1 MHRTGPAT
9 WCRSG
14 NQRLVRLEDTSP
26 TSGLVTPSSVRHPS
40 FQGSPLPQPRFAPSN
55 MSIEELRDQ
64 MAQMTQ
70 LMGQLK
76 MENEALAA
84 AQAKN
89 DLDNEKMIEKW
100 SYSKPWGANTSPS
113 ILNLFLANYQKSSV
127 HLTYQSS
134 RPRTTPVIIY

>member
-1 MHRTGPAT
+1 MPRTGPAT

-55 MSIEELRDQ
+55 MSIEDLRDQ
-64 MAQMTQ
+64 MVQMTQ

-89 DLDNEKMIEKW
+89 DLDNEKRIEKMV
-100 SYSKPWGANTSPS
+100 
-113 ILNLFLANYQKSSV
+113 L
-127 HLTYQSS
+127 
-134 RPRTTPVIIY
+134 